1 MAFPYMNGRLHAG
14 HLFSVS
20 KVEFSAGVRDAPKY

>member
-20 KVEFSAGVRDAPKY
+20 KVEFAAGVRELSQ